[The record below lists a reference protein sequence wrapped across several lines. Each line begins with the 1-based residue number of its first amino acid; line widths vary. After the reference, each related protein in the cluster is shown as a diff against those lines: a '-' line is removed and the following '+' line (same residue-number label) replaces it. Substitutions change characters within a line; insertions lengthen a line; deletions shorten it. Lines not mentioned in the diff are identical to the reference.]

1 MAPHSPQSFC
11 TLTPSP
17 ALPSAASTHSGLL
30 NHLLL
35 WRRLFQPWL
44 ENKQNKSFL
53 LFPPICACAESVSTS
68 QSSGCTRHGMSEPCS
83 VGKKSSCLPP
93 SRKSRIIWTEQ
104 QLSDSHLES
113 LSSKFAG
120 HVAALDNR
128 PALDPCRSF
137 SSLFHRALQIL
148 ILRKLAR
155 SGFCSVQPDAV
166 CPVTAKCNTCYAP
179 LRMLAK

>member
-1 MAPHSPQSFC
+1 MAPHSPQPIR

-17 ALPSAASTHSGLL
+17 PRPHTPSIHPGLP

-53 LFPPICACAESVSTS
+53 LFPPICACAETVSTS

-120 HVAALDNR
+120 HVAALDDR
-128 PALDPCRSF
+128 LLWTLVAR
-137 SSLFHRALQIL
+137 FHQ
-148 ILRKLAR
+148 
-155 SGFCSVQPDAV
+155 CSM
-166 CPVTAKCNTCYAP
+166 P
-179 LRMLAK
+179 LYKY